1 MSVHAR
7 SVVSRKRTVPPIFA
21 HECDLSCYEY
31 SGVRETSAFN
41 CRAAAQDRES
51 MAVRPFSLFDNDPDG
66 RRASLYPSGFIID
79 VSFLHT
85 FLLMVS
91 LAFFRPLVMFL
102 LSCFLLPT
110 HFNCGCP
117 LSLSCSLA
125 FERFTATSF
134 CSRSDLHW
142 RCTFHRT
149 AGWAMST
156 STSHTS
162 DVHF

>member
-1 MSVHAR
+1 MRAQFLQFSLMVAICRVMNTLGSAR
-7 SVVSRKRTVPPIFA
+7 HRRST
-21 HECDLSCYEY
+21 
-31 SGVRETSAFN
+31 
-41 CRAAAQDRES
+41 
-51 MAVRPFSLFDNDPDG
+51 AVRLSRTRKVWPCGHFHYLIMVLMAAGQVHTPQD
-66 RRASLYPSGFIID
+66 
-79 VSFLHT
+79 SFLT
-85 FLLMVS
+85 L
-91 LAFFRPLVMFL
+91 FFCTLFFSWYRSHYSVLILMFL

-110 HFNCGCP
+110 HFDCGCP

-149 AGWAMST
+149 AGWAIST